1 CEASVCS
8 FERTEGSM
16 NISEQTAEVQI
27 SFHDGRS
34 EGLLVTPLGPNLY
47 RLEESSVFGEASYHD
62 VVEAEPQTDGTLR
75 FMRVLTPSGLK
86 TVTWVLAEALLE
98 SHALSA
104 LLERVI
110 AVGGNW
116 ERIFG
121 GTLIVH
127 LPPSEQEIIVGESN
141 SLFSQPPGAA

>member
-1 CEASVCS
+1 
-8 FERTEGSM
+8 M
-16 NISEQTAEVQI
+16 NFREQTAEVQI
-27 SFHDGRS
+27 SFHHGRS

-86 TVTWVLAEALLE
+86 TVTWVLAETLLE
-98 SHALSA
+98 SPALSA

-127 LPPSEQEIIVGESN
+127 LPPSEQEIIVGEFN
-141 SLFSQPPGAA
+141 SLFSQPPGAASDR

>member
-1 CEASVCS
+1 
-8 FERTEGSM
+8 M
-16 NISEQTAEVQI
+16 NSSEQPREVQMT
-27 SFHDGRS
+27 FQDGDS

-62 VVEAEPQTDGTLR
+62 VVETEAQTDRTLR

-86 TVTWVLAEALLE
+86 TVSRILPQAKFE
-98 SHALSA
+98 SPALSA
-104 LLERVI
+104 LLDKVM

-121 GTLIVH
+121 GVILLH
-127 LPPSEQEIIVGESN
+127 LPPAEQDLIVGEFN
-141 SLFSQPPGAA
+141 SLFGHLPVAAPDR